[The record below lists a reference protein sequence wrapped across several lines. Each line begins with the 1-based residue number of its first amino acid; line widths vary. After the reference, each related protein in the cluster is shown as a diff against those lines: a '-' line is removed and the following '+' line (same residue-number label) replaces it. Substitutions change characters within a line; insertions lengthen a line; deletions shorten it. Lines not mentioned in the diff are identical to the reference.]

1 MSAADEV
8 EDNISPEEVLQKRI
22 RLSVWTFLV
31 MQYFCIE
38 NSDGVKRMTLTA
50 YVLRIALD

>member
-1 MSAADEV
+1 M

-38 NSDGVKRMTLTA
+38 KSDGVKGMALTA
-50 YVLRIALD
+50 TFAFVLRIALE

>member
-1 MSAADEV
+1 M
-8 EDNISPEEVLQKRI
+8 EDNISPEEVLQKRM

-38 NSDGVKRMTLTA
+38 NSDGVKRMALTAFFA